1 VSLNGPPVSTIWE
14 IAKAAEMAFGS
25 RSDWWRFLHGRL
37 PVWQVLGASEVTP
50 DLRDA
55 RFDRRDLPAEA
66 AWEIWKRSWGM
77 TDETDISNAQRLDT
91 IIEMLKEVAVALD
104 AILNIMAA
112 KVEIK

>member
-1 VSLNGPPVSTIWE
+1 
-14 IAKAAEMAFGS
+14 
-25 RSDWWRFLHGRL
+25 
-37 PVWQVLGASEVTP
+37 
-50 DLRDA
+50 
-55 RFDRRDLPAEA
+55 
-66 AWEIWKRSWGM
+66 M